1 MNCYRMY
8 WIQQLTIVYKK
19 KRCFVVSTRFV
30 PYTLDSG
37 RGGGGGGGSLQSILD
52 KYLR

>member
-1 MNCYRMY
+1 MY

-19 KRCFVVSTRFV
+19 KDALLYLPGCKMFV

-37 RGGGGGGGSLQSILD
+37 RGETVFKVS
-52 KYLR
+52 